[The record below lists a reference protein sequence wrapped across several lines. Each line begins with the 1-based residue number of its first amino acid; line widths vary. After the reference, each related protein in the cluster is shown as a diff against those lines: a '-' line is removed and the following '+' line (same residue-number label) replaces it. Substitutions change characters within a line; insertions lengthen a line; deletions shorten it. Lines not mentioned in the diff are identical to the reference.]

1 MKQFNKVTIIGVGLV
16 GGSIGLAV
24 KKRKLAGEVV
34 GVFRRRST
42 LKKAL
47 RYKAVDRGTMSVREG
62 VFDADLIII
71 ATPVR
76 SIVSM
81 AKEAVKYAKSGA
93 IITDVGST
101 KVLIV
106 DRIENMLS
114 RSRSVFFVGSHPMAG
129 SEKSS
134 VRFARSDLLQNA
146 PCIVTKTG
154 RTDRRALKR
163 IVHFWN
169 SLGTKTNVMSPSEH
183 DRCVSLVS
191 HLPHI
196 VAFALAGAV
205 SPKDL
210 PLAAEGFKDT
220 TRVASSDPGLWSDIF
235 LTNRSQIARAGRIF
249 EKYYGDILKAVAKGD
264 YKTTVKLL
272 KYAKSKRDKFLY
284 AK

>member
-1 MKQFNKVTIIGVGLV
+1 MKQFNKIAIIGVGLI

-34 GVFRRRST
+34 GAFRRRST

-76 SIVSM
+76 SILSM
-81 AKEAVKYAKSGA
+81 AKEAIKYGKDGA

-101 KVLIV
+101 KALIV
-106 DRIENMLS
+106 DRIDNMLS
-114 RSRSVFFVGSHPMAG
+114 KRRSICFVGSHPMAG
-129 SEKSS
+129 SEKNS
-134 VRFARSDLLQNA
+134 VQFAKGDLLRNA

-154 RTDRRALKR
+154 KTDARALKR
-163 IVHFWN
+163 IVRFWN
-169 SLGTKTNVMSPSEH
+169 SLGTKTSVMSPSEH
-183 DRCVSLVS
+183 DRGVSLVS

-205 SPKDL
+205 PLKDL

-220 TRVASSDPGLWSDIF
+220 TRVASSDPELWSDIF
-235 LTNRSQIARAGRIF
+235 VTNKKEIAKATRAF
-249 EKYYGDILKAVAKGD
+249 ERYYRNISGAVARGD
-264 YKTTVKLL
+264 YGTLVKLL
-272 KYAKSKRDKFLY
+272 KIAKSKRDKFAY